1 MTDIM
6 TDIKK
11 LQQNGKEFVPITL
24 AEAVV
29 VNVENLQ
36 GYDTLG
42 KTTSGKTTLDK
53 VLNALAAIDYSQQTA
68 IININNTLKSLKAGF
83 SYQVVNE
90 LPTPNVDCLGTI
102 YLVKGSD
109 INQNKYAEYI
119 CIFNNAEY
127 SWEMLGIINSEVDL
141 TGYVTKDD
149 FDAFTAVALTAE
161 DVTDSLGNK
170 VYVNYTIPENLYDT

>member
-1 MTDIM
+1 M

-42 KTTSGKTTLDK
+42 TTTSGKTTLDK
-53 VLNALAAIDYSQQTA
+53 VLNALAAVDYTQQTA
-68 IININNTLKSLKAGF
+68 ITEINNTLKSLKAGF
-83 SYQVVNE
+83 SYQIVNE

-141 TGYVTKDD
+141 TGYVTKND
-149 FDAFTAVALTAE
+149 FDAFTAIALTAE
-161 DVTDSLGNK
+161 DVTDSLGHS
-170 VYVNYTIPENLYDT
+170 VSVAYDIPRNLYDA

>member
-1 MTDIM
+1 MTDAK

-29 VNVENLQ
+29 VNAENLQ
-36 GYDTLG
+36 GYNTL
-42 KTTSGKTTLDK
+42 GKTTLDK
-53 VLNALAAIDYSQQTA
+53 VLKALAAVDYTQQTA
-68 IININNTLKSLKAGF
+68 ITEINNKLKSLKAGF
-83 SYQVVNE
+83 SYQIVNE

-141 TGYVTKDD
+141 TGYVTKND
-149 FDAFTAVALTAE
+149 FDAFTAIALTAE
-161 DVTDSLGNK
+161 DVTDSSGHS
-170 VYVNYTIPENLYDT
+170 VSVAYDIPKDLYDA